1 MNSKDNITNLFG
13 KSPINPLQKHM
24 KQVHSCLKEFG
35 VFAKAANSED
45 WEKAQLVHISIG
57 KKEQKA
63 DVLKKKLRMNLP
75 STFMMPFSRR
85 DLLDVLLIQDSI
97 ANITKDLAGLMMSR
111 KMVFPKD
118 FADDFLDLSKLCIKT
133 SAAALVA
140 INELDELLETAFSS
154 RERKIVDKMIKR
166 VNELENE
173 SSEHIY
179 DAFFK
184 KGFVRCIV
192 NSRFDCQYYKRLGR
206 FDDVQKNGFSKRLCR
221 GFFRSLEVM
230 YQNFSC
236 CISRY

>member
-1 MNSKDNITNLFG
+1 MTGKDNITSLFG
-13 KSPINPLQKHM
+13 KSPISPLQKHM

-35 VFAKAANSED
+35 AFAKAAKAED
-45 WEKAQLVHISIG
+45 WEKAQLSHTSIG

-111 KMVFPKD
+111 KMVFPKEFAQD
-118 FADDFLDLSKLCIKT
+118 FIDLSKLCIKT

-154 RERKIVDKMIKR
+154 RERKIVDKMIKK
-166 VNELENE
+166 VNELEHE
-173 SSEHIY
+173 T
-179 DAFFK
+179 
-184 KGFVRCIV
+184 
-192 NSRFDCQYYKRLGR
+192 
-206 FDDVQKNGFSKRLCR
+206 DVAQ
-221 GFFRSLEVM
+221 E
-230 YQNFSC
+230 
-236 CISRY
+236 